1 MDSSSAS
8 FFSVLFATS
17 LNLLATPQASTKID
31 LSKATV
37 VVRPGTLPAAEQTA
51 ARVLVEEV
59 RKRTGLSWSISTS
72 WPARGNIIALSS
84 GGDPG
89 WPQPMPRREGT
100 DLPEHRAEGFR
111 LAVAAG
117 GKQRGVVWI
126 HGADSRGALFGVGQ
140 TFVKKMLRQHR
151 ETGDLAPGASKTITL
166 NLTPGHY
173 ALICNMPGHYL
184 AGQRTDLT
192 VK

>member
-17 LNLLATPQASTKID
+17 LNLLAAPQASTKID

-89 WPQPMPRREGT
+89 WPQPMTRREGT

-117 GKQRGVVWI
+117 GKQRGAVWI

-140 TFVKKMLRQHR
+140 FLRSLNW
-151 ETGDLAPGASKTITL
+151 TGQIATPPYLGAI
-166 NLTPGHY
+166 
-173 ALICNMPGHYL
+173 
-184 AGQRTDLT
+184 
-192 VK
+192 V